1 MTNLVGKTINNYF
14 FEETLGSGSFGAVYK
29 VVKNGTVY
37 AAKVLAEAYI
47 LEEFKKEDN
56 RITRELDIL
65 KKTVGDKLIKYMD
78 DFSFINEFNS
88 KEYVIIMEFAHGI
101 TLRKFME
108 NTTDIALLQKVF
120 CNVLEGVRQLH
131 NTKFENEGIIH
142 RDLKP
147 DNIMIDSKMQIKI
160 IDFGLS
166 KVIDFSSITST
177 GSQIGSPLYM
187 SPEQLR
193 DSKHIDYRSDIY
205 ALGIILYEMLTKK
218 RPYVASTLP
227 ELMLKILNEPIV
239 PPRQHNSQID
249 DKIESIIY
257 KATSKEM
264 FARYQTIEEFLAA
277 FDESETQSALALT
290 GKYYAWIYKEFDV
303 TEKFE
308 IINTADIIY
317 PLHVKNWM
325 KGLFKYFS
333 NRGFKNVIVDPSTQ
347 RLSYFAFANTKGLR
361 ELPYA
366 PDNGV
371 ISLDVLQNPIYRENY
386 INKWYEAVNN
396 MPNIILPYHYISN
409 TDYPVDKIEDWIKIN
424 VQLINECILRISDKH
439 IKYGMISIGL
449 GHLVFQSEKILSYY
463 VHTNV
468 DQWIVQVSDMK
479 GLNEQ
484 SLKSFIQFM
493 RNLQKYTNKPVIA
506 LKVPISLGLV
516 LLAYGIHGFSLGPA
530 GIDYFDEQYIK
541 EEKDAFNL
549 YSKFYFPQVL
559 SFMTY
564 PKKEPYAF
572 KELFDY
578 FGGCEC
584 CWCAGKDA
592 IEIATGDKC
601 IQLHHWQ
608 LMIKEVEILNSLDA
622 SEKLLYIK
630 KRVEEAI
637 ENYDKISRDIS
648 NQRNSDNYKLLK
660 NLSKVI

>member
-1 MTNLVGKTINNYF
+1 MTNLIGKTINDYF

-29 VVKNGTVY
+29 VKSKGSVF

-47 LEEFKKEDN
+47 LEEFRKEDN

-65 KKTVGDKLIKYMD
+65 KKTTGDKLIKYVD
-78 DFSFINEFNS
+78 DFSFTNEFNS
-88 KEYVIIMEFAHGI
+88 KEYVIIIEYAQGI
-101 TLRKFME
+101 TLREFMN
-108 NTTDIALLQKVF
+108 NTMDISLLQNVF
-120 CNVLEGVRQLH
+120 CDILEGVQQLH
-131 NTKFENEGIIH
+131 NTRFENEGIIH

-147 DNIMIDSKMQIKI
+147 DNIMIDSNMQIKI

-193 DSKHIDYRSDIY
+193 DSKHIDYRSDLY
-205 ALGIILYEMLTKK
+205 ALGIILYEMLTKQK
-218 RPYVASTLP
+218 PYIASTLP
-227 ELMLKILNEPIV
+227 ELMLKILNEPIT
-239 PPRQHNSQID
+239 PPKQYNSRLS
-249 DKIESIIY
+249 DKLERIIY
-257 KATSKEM
+257 KATSKEL
-264 FARYQTIEEFLAA
+264 FARYQTIEEFLSA
-277 FDESETQSALALT
+277 FNESENQTSIDLA
-290 GKYYAWIYKEFDV
+290 GKYYAWIYREFDV

-325 KGLFKYFS
+325 KGLYKYFEK
-333 NRGFKNVIVDPSTQ
+333 RGFKNIIVDPSTQ

-366 PDNGV
+366 PDNGI
-371 ISLDVLQNPIYRENY
+371 ISLDILQNHKYRENY
-386 INKWYEAVNN
+386 INIWYQAVNN
-396 MPNIILPYHYISN
+396 MPRIILPYHFISN

-424 VQLINECILRISDKH
+424 VQLINESILKLSGNKTT
-439 IKYGMISIGL
+439 YGMISIGL
-449 GHLVFQSEKILSYY
+449 GQLVFQSDKILSYY
-463 VHTNV
+463 VRTNV
-468 DQWIVQVSDMK
+468 DYWIVQVSDMK

-484 SLKSFIQFM
+484 SLKSYIQFM

-516 LLAYGIHGFSLGPA
+516 LIAYGVHGFSLGPA

-578 FGGCEC
+578 FGGCNC

-592 IEIATGDKC
+592 IAIATGDKA

-608 LMIKEVEILNSLDA
+608 LMIKEVEELNSLDA

-630 KRVEEAI
+630 KRIEKAI
-637 ENYDKISRDIS
+637 ENYDRISRDIS
-648 NQRNSDNYKLLK
+648 NQRNSDYYKLLK
-660 NLSKVI
+660 NLYKVI